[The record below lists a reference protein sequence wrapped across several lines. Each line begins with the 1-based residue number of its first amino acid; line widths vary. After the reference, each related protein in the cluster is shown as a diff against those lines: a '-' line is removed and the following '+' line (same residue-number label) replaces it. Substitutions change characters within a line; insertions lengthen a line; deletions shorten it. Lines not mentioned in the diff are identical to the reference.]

1 MKFKTTIVLCCLSTL
16 LVLAMGH
23 ESPAQQVSVEPWSR
37 IGVVNVMKVLQ
48 LSQKN
53 TDHHKKV
60 NAERNARQAELQK
73 MVQGLQ
79 ADDAS
84 LKTMRPGSED
94 HLTQYKSMLLKQGE
108 LEYLEKFY
116 TQTFEAEK
124 NKWSQK
130 IYQAILQATGHV
142 AQEMGLKMV
151 FERTEP
157 EFPMPPELLGQ
168 TVSTLKLLYFSGP
181 IDITDQVIDR
191 VDASQ
196 I

>member
-1 MKFKTTIVLCCLSTL
+1 
-16 LVLAMGH
+16 MGH
-23 ESPAQQVSVEPWSR
+23 ESPAQQVSVEPWNH

-48 LSQKN
+48 LSTKN
-53 TDHHKKV
+53 TDHHKQV
-60 NAERNARQAELQK
+60 NAERNERQAELQK
-73 MVQGLQ
+73 MVQDLQ

-108 LEYLEKFY
+108 LESLEKFY
-116 TQTFEAEK
+116 TQTFEADK

-130 IYQAILQATGHV
+130 IYQEILQAVSHV
-142 AQEMGLKMV
+142 AQEMGLNMV

-168 TVSTLKLLYFSGP
+168 TVGSHKLLYHSGP
-181 IDITDQVIDR
+181 IDITDQVIDKI
-191 VDASQ
+191 DATQ
-196 I
+196 N

>member
-1 MKFKTTIVLCCLSTL
+1 
-16 LVLAMGH
+16 MGH
-23 ESPAQQVSVEPWSR
+23 ESPAQQVSAEPWNR
-37 IGVVNVMKVLQ
+37 IGVVNMMKILQ

-53 TDHHKKV
+53 TDHHKQV

-73 MVQGLQ
+73 MLADLQ

-94 HLTQYKSMLLKQGE
+94 HLTQYKSMLMKQGE
-108 LEYLEKFY
+108 LDSLEKFY

-130 IYQAILQATGHV
+130 IYQQILQDTTRV
-142 AQEMGLKMV
+142 AQELGLTMV

-168 TVSTLKLLYFSGP
+168 TVSTLKLLYHSGP
-181 IDITDQVIDR
+181 IDITDQVIDK